1 MDNSTQIERTI
12 KPFGQGS
19 AHVIVPKD
27 WIGKEVLI
35 YTKGTIPITWE
46 NIQTLIQEKLKD
58 VDFKKIKTLIEDEI
72 EDAKK
77 GY

>member
-1 MDNSTQIERTI
+1 MDNSTQIERII
-12 KPFGQGS
+12 KPFGKGS

-35 YTKGTIPITWE
+35 HIKGITPITWE
-46 NIQTLIQEKLKD
+46 NIQTLIQEKLKG
-58 VDFKKIKTLIEDEI
+58 VDLKNIKSIIEDEI
-72 EDAKK
+72 ESAKR